1 MANID
6 KKKIL
11 IAGCTQ
17 EISSFNPVECK
28 YDFFDIT
35 RGNEIYEFYKD
46 LNSYIGGAIK
56 EIENTNGMEAVF
68 AYNAEG
74 YASGILEHSSFQKIS
89 DELFASI
96 EEHKNEIDGI
106 YLSLHGAMSTS
117 QELDPEGFILEEVK
131 KIIGDN
137 IPMVISLDLH
147 GVLTSKMLKNCD
159 GVSSLLTYP
168 HVDFSK
174 TGKRSLSILKKIIY
188 EGAKPIAARVKTP
201 ALVRGKELITE
212 TGIFGKQTEYAE
224 LLYENEE
231 ILSAGFLI
239 GNPFTDVPEL
249 CSQSYVFT
257 NNNQDLAEEHAL
269 TMANDFWLNRS
280 KMQTELISIKKSIDL
295 ASKIDGTV
303 VFTDAADAPSS
314 GSLGDSNAIISEMI
328 KQNYPHTILS
338 TVLDPQ
344 VAKLAHNKGVGSRI
358 KIQLGGKFDKRF
370 KPLELEWEVISLSN
384 KPFMLERWFWL
395 QTPGMSAVLKSN
407 NLTVVITSNPV
418 MQVDRA
424 IYLTNNLDPINFHSV
439 IVKSPHC
446 EPEFYDDWINES
458 FNVDSPGS
466 TSANLPSLGHQHCK
480 RPMYPME
487 KNINF
492 IAEAEIYKAR
502 L

>member
-1 MANID
+1 MINID

-35 RGNEIYEFYKD
+35 RGKEIYEYYKD
-46 LNSYIGGAIK
+46 LNSYIGGAIE
-56 EIENTNGMEAVF
+56 EIERTEGMEAIF
-68 AYNAEG
+68 GYNAEG
-74 YASGILEHSSFQKIS
+74 YASGILEHSSFMKIS

-96 EEHKNEIDGI
+96 EKHKNEIDGI
-106 YLSLHGAMSTS
+106 YLSFHGAMSTS
-117 QELDPEGFILEEVK
+117 QELDPEGFILEEVR
-131 KIIGDN
+131 KIIESN
-137 IPMVISLDLH
+137 IPIVISLDLH

-188 EGAKPIAARVKTP
+188 EGVRPVAARVKTP

-212 TGIFGKQTEYAE
+212 TGVFGKQTDYAE
-224 LLYENEE
+224 LLHNNDE

-257 NNNQDLAEEHAL
+257 NNNQDLAEKHAL
-269 TMANDFWLNRS
+269 KMANDFWLNKS
-280 KMQTELISIKKSIDL
+280 KMQTELISIKESIEL
-295 ASKIDGTV
+295 ASKIDGTI

-328 KQNYPHTILS
+328 KQGYQHTILS

-344 VAKLAHNKGVGSRI
+344 VAKLAHIKGIGSII
-358 KIQLGGKFDKRF
+358 KTQLGGKFDKRF
-370 KPLELEWEVISLSN
+370 KPLQLEWEVISLSD

-395 QTPGMSAVLKSN
+395 QTPGRSAVIKSN
-407 NLTVVITSNPV
+407 NLTVVVTTNPV

-424 IYLTNNLDPINFHSV
+424 IYLTNNLDPKDFHSV

-446 EPEFYDDWINES
+446 EPEFYDDWTNEN

-466 TSANLPSLGHQHCK
+466 TSANLASLGHKHCK

-492 IAEAEIYKAR
+492 IPKVELY
-502 L
+502 